1 MESLLDAAANTY
13 VEVNSGAASVI
24 SRAIQAAT
32 NPTEGQRMLQLGFDG
47 AILGGESREKITTSY
62 DIDGMKRVDRLM
74 EHSVVNENG
83 QAVLVQSVQ
92 QSAQQLPPVPDIE
105 MATKADL
112 EAVKSNSI
120 TKIHFDTNITTISA
134 LISDSMKGVVEIV
147 KTTGANIVAV
157 TTLVAKMREDTDK
170 MREDTDKM
178 REDTD
183 KKIKTMKKKMQVKNE
198 ENDAKDAERDAKD
211 AERDAKDE
219 ERDAKD
225 KDNEINMK
233 AKDKQ
238 RKLKDRERDA
248 KDKERDVKDKERDA
262 KDKERDELIASLQ
275 RDRSNHK
282 KRPADNQGEGGIQKK
297 KQASAWSNV
306 AKNIHKKNG
315 ANIFRWEKSF
325 QRITHWGKDF
335 KTIEEAAKNMAEYF
349 QNLAAPDTTANDAD

>member
-1 MESLLDAAANTY
+1 MKSLVDAAGDTH
-13 VEVNSGAASVI
+13 VEVHSGGASVI

-170 MREDTDKM
+170 MREDTN
-178 REDTD
+178 

>member
-1 MESLLDAAANTY
+1 MQGAKLPIVDSADFVIIIMGHAKMSCLRHAAGNTH
-13 VEVNSGAASVI
+13 VEVNSGGAAVI
-24 SRAIQAAT
+24 ARAVQAAT
-32 NPTEGQRMLQLGFDG
+32 KPTEGQRMLQLGFDG

-120 TKIHFDTNITTISA
+120 TKIHFDTNITTIFA

-170 MREDTDKM
+170 MREDTDK
-178 REDTD
+178 
-183 KKIKTMKKKMQVKNE
+183 KIKTMKKKMQVKNE

-211 AERDAKDE
+211 VERDMKDAQ
-219 ERDAKD
+219 RDK
-225 KDNEINMK
+225 
-233 AKDKQ
+233 
-238 RKLKDRERDA
+238 
-248 KDKERDVKDKERDA
+248 
-262 KDKERDELIASLQ
+262 LIASLQ
-275 RDRSNHK
+275 RASCKEK
-282 KRPADNQGEGGIQKK
+282 KRSADNQGEGGTQKK
-297 KQASAWSNV
+297 ATWNKV
-306 AKNIHKKNG
+306 ATNISKK
-315 ANIFRWEKSF
+315 E
-325 QRITHWGKDF
+325 RI
-335 KTIEEAAKNMAEYF
+335 EYF
-349 QNLAAPDTTANDAD
+349 QVGKDY